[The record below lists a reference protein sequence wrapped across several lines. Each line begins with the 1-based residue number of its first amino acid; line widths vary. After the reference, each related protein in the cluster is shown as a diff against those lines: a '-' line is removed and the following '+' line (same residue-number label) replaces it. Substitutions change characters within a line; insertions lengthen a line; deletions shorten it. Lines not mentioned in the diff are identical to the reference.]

1 MNASQL
7 MLLFASLIIL
17 STVIILTN
25 RASIEAQD
33 ERISA
38 KNLYHSINEA
48 RILFEEIKSK
58 MFDERLI
65 SMTSINRDSLTPV
78 SVLGPENEIYTQ
90 FDDIDDYNGF
100 SKEIKLEN
108 GQKNFLKV
116 KVNYVNEN
124 NPDFL
129 SSTKTF
135 FKLVTIKCIDESE
148 NLKFELKQIFS
159 IW

>member
-1 MNASQL
+1 MNTSQL
-7 MLLFASLIIL
+7 ILLFASLVIL

-25 RASIEAQD
+25 RASVETQD
-33 ERISA
+33 ERITA
-38 KNLYHSINEA
+38 RNLYHSLNEA
-48 RILFEEIKSK
+48 KNLFEEIKSK
-58 MFDERLI
+58 MFDEKLI
-65 SMTSINRDSLTPV
+65 SMTSINRDSLTPA
-78 SVLGPENEIYTQ
+78 SMLGPENEIYPQ
-90 FDDIDDYNGF
+90 FDDLDDYNDF

-129 SSTKTF
+129 SSTRTF
-135 FKLVTIKCIDESE
+135 FKLVTIRCFDQSE
-148 NLKFELKQIFS
+148 KLKFELKQIFS